1 MKFKDVKTL
10 ESILLEYGMKPGSS
24 TSVSQQQSGASAKAN
39 AKPNTPKT
47 PKSPT
52 TSNTPKKPDQGSPTL
67 GQEIEP
73 QQPPQ
78 PVAKKASELE
88 LDTEYKND
96 KGDVVGKVVYDV
108 AHDDIS
114 QDDYRAIHIDKTKF
128 AQVSYIAFGND
139 IWDYRKSQQVARYR
153 NMLSKFYTVI
163 QVANK
168 CIQY

>member
-1 MKFKDVKTL
+1 MPLTATKT
-10 ESILLEYGMKPGSS
+10 
-24 TSVSQQQSGASAKAN
+24 
-39 AKPNTPKT
+39 TPR
-47 PKSPT
+47 
-52 TSNTPKKPDQGSPTL
+52 
-67 GQEIEP
+67 
-73 QQPPQ
+73 
-78 PVAKKASELE
+78 
-88 LDTEYKND
+88 LDTYQTLLLNAIRTYGSGDWKNGLSIHHKHD
-96 KGDVVGKVVYDV
+96 QSQFSNIIIGGDVVGKVVYDI

-139 IWDYRKSQQVARYR
+139 IWDYRSSQQVARYR

>member
-1 MKFKDVKTL
+1 MPLTATKT
-10 ESILLEYGMKPGSS
+10 
-24 TSVSQQQSGASAKAN
+24 
-39 AKPNTPKT
+39 TPR
-47 PKSPT
+47 
-52 TSNTPKKPDQGSPTL
+52 
-67 GQEIEP
+67 
-73 QQPPQ
+73 
-78 PVAKKASELE
+78 
-88 LDTEYKND
+88 LDTYQTLLLNAIRTYGSGDWKNGLSIHHKHD
-96 KGDVVGKVVYDV
+96 QSQFSNIIIGGDVVGKVVYDV

-139 IWDYRKSQQVARYR
+139 IWDYRSSTQVARYR

>member
-1 MKFKDVKTL
+1 MPLSTVLSKKTWKAVKIDVYQKL
-10 ESILLEYGMKPGSS
+10 LLDRIDSYGSGDWKNGLSIHHKHDM
-24 TSVSQQQSGASAKAN
+24 SQF
-39 AKPNTPKT
+39 
-47 PKSPT
+47 
-52 TSNTPKKPDQGSPTL
+52 SNIIIG
-67 GQEIEP
+67 
-73 QQPPQ
+73 
-78 PVAKKASELE
+78 
-88 LDTEYKND
+88 
-96 KGDVVGKVVYDV
+96 GDVVGKVVYDV

-114 QDDYRAIHIDKTKF
+114 QDDYIAIHIDKTKF